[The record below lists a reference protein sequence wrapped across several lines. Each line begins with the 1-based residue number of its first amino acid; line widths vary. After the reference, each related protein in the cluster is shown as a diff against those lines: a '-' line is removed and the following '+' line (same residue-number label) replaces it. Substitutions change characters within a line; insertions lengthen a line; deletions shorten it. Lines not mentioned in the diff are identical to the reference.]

1 MNAKQNVAWLS
12 LRDHNNLVI
21 LHFYQFIF
29 QSIRKTQNVFAEA
42 NCMLIFVDPIP
53 WKQRGLQVFTPY
65 IHFKQLFEHVL

>member
-1 MNAKQNVAWLS
+1 MQNKTWRGLVYGTIITF
-12 LRDHNNLVI
+12 VI